1 MSAMRLSSQRMVMSP
16 EAFFERCVAE
26 DLETNLIPHRFE
38 EVCRQYL
45 VRQNRAGRMPETPLE
60 IGKYW
65 CDCPATHE
73 SGEFDI
79 VTRDARGCVFYEA
92 KFRSTPVT
100 AKMMAEEIARVRRT
114 GIAAHAYGFF
124 SRSGFEGSPPEG
136 ARPSW
141 RAPRAGSPRPRPCRV
156 GSSRPLS
163 RMRRRCGRACGRQH
177 VLAQAHRLW

>member
-1 MSAMRLSSQRMVMSP
+1 MVMSP
-16 EAFFERCVAE
+16 EAFFERYIAE
-26 DLETNLIPHRFE
+26 DLETSLMPHRFE

-45 VRQNRAGRMPETPLE
+45 VRQNRAGRMPETSLE

-65 CDCPATHE
+65 CDCPAMHE
-73 SGEFDI
+73 NGEFGI
-79 VTRDARGCVFYEA
+79 VTPDARGYVFYEA

-114 GIAAHAYGFF
+114 GTVAYAYGFF
-124 SRSGFEGSPPEG
+124 SCPGFEGSPPEG

-141 RAPRAGSPRPRPCRV
+141 RATRAGSPRPRPCRV

-163 RMRRRCGRACGRQH
+163 RMRRRCERACGRRH
-177 VLAQAHRLW
+177 VLAQTHQLW